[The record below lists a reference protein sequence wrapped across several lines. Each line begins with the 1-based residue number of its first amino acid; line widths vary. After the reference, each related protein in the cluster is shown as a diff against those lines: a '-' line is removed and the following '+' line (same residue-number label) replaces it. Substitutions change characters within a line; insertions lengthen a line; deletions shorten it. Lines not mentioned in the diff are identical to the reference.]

1 MPPARTGGQ
10 PPGSLCDGLT
20 ASRTA
25 SRRRSR
31 AILPATARR
40 TAGRNTAPDGGRRTR
55 DSLYSPTATASQR
68 VQPRSLTAREN
79 SATARRRDGVYIQPR
94 RQPIKLYSP
103 RRTATDGDSV
113 RGYHSPRQRANYKP
127 WKRSTAPAADIIR
140 AAALYVFIRAF
151 YSLRAGRAK
160 SVYKTVYSPRTGCK
174 PF

>member
-10 PPGSLCDGLT
+10 PPDSMGDGLT

-68 VQPRSLTAREN
+68 VQPHSLTAREN

-103 RRTATDGDSV
+103 RQPATAAIINRSKIDS
-113 RGYHSPRQRANYKP
+113 P
-127 WKRSTAPAADIIR
+127 TADIIR
-140 AAALYVFIRAF
+140 AAACMRFCMRFSRRVCVNREKRI
-151 YSLRAGRAK
+151 
-160 SVYKTVYSPRTGCK
+160 
-174 PF
+174 